1 MAKKV
6 VIQRMGQTMKEGTIV
21 RWLKAEGETVKI
33 GDQLYELEYDK
44 STVAVEATAE
54 GTLHILEEE
63 GATLAVGTRVA
74 EILGEGE
81 VAAAPA
87 AAAENAEKSA
97 AVCTQEIAASYGI
110 SASAKRLIRQNS
122 LCAADIRPANG
133 RRIMPADVLAYME
146 QRAAAPEPA
155 ERPAVKASPLAE
167 KVAGKIGLDLHEVP
181 AHGRVM
187 AQDIMQYLRS
197 GGGTS
202 AAQPQETVPM
212 NGMRRAIAKN
222 MQASHMTSPTVTYTL
237 SVDMTELKRYRQ
249 QLKAAEVK
257 VSYTDLLVKFVAKA
271 LLEFPLLNCTV
282 DGEQIVYK
290 HYVNMGV
297 AVALDNGLVV
307 PNIADAD
314 KKTLTQ
320 ISAELKELSAAARQ
334 GTLAPE
340 RMENGTFTITN
351 LGMYGIESFSPI
363 INQPEVAILG
373 VNAMVDTPVV
383 RDGEVVVRTLMN
395 LSLTADHRVVDGAVA
410 AQFLHRVKTLLE
422 NPALMLA

>member
-81 VAAAPA
+81 AAAAPA
-87 AAAENAEKSA
+87 AAAESAEKSA
-97 AVCTQEIAASYGI
+97 AVCTQESAASYGI
-110 SASAKRLIRQNS
+110 SASAKRLIRQNG
-122 LCAADIRPANG
+122 LCAGDIRPANG

-146 QRAAAPEPA
+146 QRTTAPETA
-155 ERPAVKASPLAE
+155 ERPTVKASPLAE
-167 KVAGKIGLDLHEVP
+167 KVAGKIGLDLHDVP

-187 AQDIMQYLRS
+187 AQDIMQYLRT
-197 GGGTS
+197 GGS
-202 AAQPQETVPM
+202 PAAQPQETVPM

-249 QLKAAEVK
+249 QLKAVEVK

-320 ISAELKELSAAARQ
+320 ISAELKKLSAAARQ

>member
-1 MAKKV
+1 
-6 VIQRMGQTMKEGTIV
+6 
-21 RWLKAEGETVKI
+21 
-33 GDQLYELEYDK
+33 
-44 STVAVEATAE
+44 
-54 GTLHILEEE
+54 
-63 GATLAVGTRVA
+63 
-74 EILGEGE
+74 
-81 VAAAPA
+81 
-87 AAAENAEKSA
+87 
-97 AVCTQEIAASYGI
+97 
-110 SASAKRLIRQNS
+110 
-122 LCAADIRPANG
+122 
-133 RRIMPADVLAYME
+133 MPADVLAYME
-146 QRAAAPEPA
+146 QRTTAPETA
-155 ERPAVKASPLAE
+155 ERPTVKASPLAE
-167 KVAGKIGLDLHEVP
+167 KVAGKIGLDLHDVP

-187 AQDIMQYLRS
+187 AQDIMQYLRT
-197 GGGTS
+197 GGS
-202 AAQPQETVPM
+202 PAAQPQETVPM

-249 QLKAAEVK
+249 QLKAVEVK

-320 ISAELKELSAAARQ
+320 ISAELKKLSAAARQ